1 MLYSVHWPSLP
12 GYLYFVRYWA
22 IRVWG
27 HSKSVFAED
36 SRVLTRTSPPPQSP
50 LSPLFALVRFRVPPP
65 HKVLSLWLELTLSPL
80 VSILVKFREKKL
92 ILVSLVELNASFKKP
107 QWNLCKVDTI
117 GTWQKCPL
125 YGDVR
130 FIESPSKTQKFS
142 KVNIKST
149 ICHDFSSPK
158 NRERLRK
165 RQSFFHS

>member
-1 MLYSVHWPSLP
+1 MTKFYCLVTFTLWDIGQYVYGDIQKVCSLKIPEFWPEPL
-12 GYLYFVRYWA
+12 
-22 IRVWG
+22 
-27 HSKSVFAED
+27 
-36 SRVLTRTSPPPQSP
+36 PPPQSP

-65 HKVLSLWLELTLSPL
+65 HKVLSLWLELTLFPSL
-80 VSILVKFREKKL
+80 SILVKFREKKL

-117 GTWQKCPL
+117 GTWQKCSL

-130 FIESPSKTQKFS
+130 FIESPSKIQKFS